1 MTIYTSITKTPTEP
15 NMTYQTRIT
24 QLPEDLQ
31 ELISQHLHQSQM
43 KEVHTELMKLVEMFE
58 IQHLVYLEF
67 VGPHPTPEYDPD
79 QEEHEEV
86 PEWA

>member
-1 MTIYTSITKTPTEP
+1 MNIYTSRTKANTEP

-43 KEVHTELMKLVEMFE
+43 KEVNTELIAAVEE
-58 IQHLVYLEF
+58 QERQYLVYMEF
-67 VGPHPTPEYDPD
+67 VGVPPEYDPVW
-79 QEEHEEV
+79 EEHEEV

>member
-1 MTIYTSITKTPTEP
+1 MNIYISITKTPTEP

-43 KEVHTELMKLVEMFE
+43 KEVNTELIATVEE
-58 IQHLVYLEF
+58 QERRYLAYLEF
-67 VGPHPTPEYDPD
+67 VGPPPTPEYDPVW
-79 QEEHEEV
+79 EEHEEI

>member
-1 MTIYTSITKTPTEP
+1 
-15 NMTYQTRIT
+15 MTYQTRIT

-43 KEVHTELMKLVEMFE
+43 NEVHTELVAAVEE
-58 IQHLVYLEF
+58 QERQHLVYMEF
-67 VGPHPTPEYDPD
+67 VGAPPEYDPA
-79 QEEHEEV
+79 EEEPEEQV